1 MSYHFV
7 PTQRGSEERSESR
20 ARVRRELAYTP
31 YAGVSESPEIGESG
45 RSAGVEFHPVAG
57 ESRCAGV
64 HVFYFNLRPLAHAA
78 VSLTQRAAQ
87 RQPVSQPAAPHTTCK
102 RII

>member
-1 MSYHFV
+1 M
-7 PTQRGSEERSESR
+7 
-20 ARVRRELAYTP
+20 RRELAYTP

-45 RSAGVEFHPVAG
+45 RGAGVEFHPVAG

-64 HVFYFNLRPLAHAA
+64 HVFYFNLRPPAHAA